1 MPVPRQTAQA
11 AIKFIEGIVYRFGV
25 PNRIITDNGTQFTS
39 RAFLS
44 FCEELGIKVCFASVS
59 YPRCNGQVER
69 ANAEVLRGLKT
80 KAFDK
85 LENKGRNWIDHL
97 PSVLWSIRT
106 TPSRATKETPFF
118 LVYGAEAV
126 LPTELRHGSPG
137 YSHMMKMPKLSKGS
151 MTLTSWRKCAVGR
164 HCGLLDTSKGCAGIT
179 AVRFVPGNYSL
190 ETW

>member
-1 MPVPRQTAQA
+1 M
-11 AIKFIEGIVYRFGV
+11 
-25 PNRIITDNGTQFTS
+25 
-39 RAFLS
+39 
-44 FCEELGIKVCFASVS
+44 GIKVCFALVS

-118 LVYGAEAV
+118 LVYGAEVV
-126 LPTELRHGSPG
+126 LPTELRHGSPRVLP
-137 YSHMMKMPKLSKGS
+137 YDE
-151 MTLTSWRKCAVGR
+151 
-164 HCGLLDTSKGCAGIT
+164 DTQVERRIDDIN
-179 AVRFVPGNYSL
+179 FL
-190 ETW
+190 EEIRC